1 MAGIALIEILVFAA
15 MSTAGNVGVSMGS
28 FGADSNLSWQSW
40 GLFDYRFGK
49 CNSLVF
55 SWRHLNWDYDGG
67 GGDDRFGMDS

>member
-1 MAGIALIEILVFAA
+1 
-15 MSTAGNVGVSMGS
+15 MGS